1 MAIEGKVDRGNGDTI
16 FTQVFYAIEAA
27 EKANYQKVFR
37 VDTDYRIWR
46 ANFQG
51 EGSYDI
57 GGPYRESMENISREL
72 SSSVLPV
79 LIPTENQRH
88 EHGEMRECFVLNHQ
102 ATTSSELK
110 QIYHFGL
117 MIGFGIR
124 SGQSWNIALHPIIWK
139 EIVGTPLD
147 PSRDLETSDKFMHQ
161 MFEQMRLQAI

>member
-1 MAIEGKVDRGNGDTI
+1 VPIALYRFKASQMAIEGKVDRGKGDTI
-16 FTQVFYAIEAA
+16 FTQVFDAIEAK
-27 EKANYQKVFR
+27 ELENYPEVFR
-37 VDTDYRIWR
+37 VDDSSHRVWR

-57 GGPYRESMENISREL
+57 GGPYRESQENISNEL

-110 QIYHFGL
+110 QIYNFGL

-139 EIVGTPLD
+139 
-147 PSRDLETSDKFMHQ
+147 
-161 MFEQMRLQAI
+161 

>member
-1 MAIEGKVDRGNGDTI
+1 MQDSGFKAAEKPDNSSSERVQIPLHRFKASQMAIEGKVDRGNGDTI
-16 FTQVFYAIEAA
+16 FTQVFDAIEAA

-79 LIPTENQRH
+79 LIPTEN
-88 EHGEMRECFVLNHQ
+88 
-102 ATTSSELK
+102 
-110 QIYHFGL
+110 
-117 MIGFGIR
+117 
-124 SGQSWNIALHPIIWK
+124 
-139 EIVGTPLD
+139 
-147 PSRDLETSDKFMHQ
+147 
-161 MFEQMRLQAI
+161 